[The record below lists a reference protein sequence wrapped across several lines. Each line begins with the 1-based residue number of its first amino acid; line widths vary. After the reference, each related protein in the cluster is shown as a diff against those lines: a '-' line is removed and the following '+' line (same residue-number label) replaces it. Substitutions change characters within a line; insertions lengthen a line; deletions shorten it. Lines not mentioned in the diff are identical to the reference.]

1 MQRSNI
7 KNVKHILW
15 CYNVLLFPDN
25 LKPRPKSTPNKGH
38 QSGGSHRGG
47 GGRGGGRGGHM
58 GGGRQNMGGGMRSP
72 LMGQGPMSLMDM
84 GMGKYLLKKVH
95 P

>member
-1 MQRSNI
+1 
-7 KNVKHILW
+7 
-15 CYNVLLFPDN
+15 
-25 LKPRPKSTPNKGH
+25 
-38 QSGGSHRGG
+38 
-47 GGRGGGRGGHM
+47 M